1 MKAVILRAL
10 GTPPDIESVP
20 DPVTGP
26 GEAVVEIAAA
36 PVLSYTNEVFD
47 GTRIYHLMFPMTPG
61 CGAVGR
67 VRATGPDATR
77 LAPGAWVYCDPTVRA
92 RDDALAPDIMLQ
104 GWTAPTE
111 GARRLQ
117 AWMRDGS
124 FAECMRVPL
133 ECVFPLGDIA
143 PGDASRWC
151 AALVMLVPYGGWVA
165 AGLQPGETAL
175 VNTATGNFGSAAVA
189 VALAMGAGV
198 VVATGRN
205 VATLADLARR
215 FGERVRPVQ
224 LSGDAAVDTA
234 RMMAA
239 ARGPIDRVLDILPP
253 IPDATPVR
261 AAAMSVRANGSV
273 VLMGGLDVDVALPY
287 RWIMRNNITI
297 LGQWMYPRHAVPRFI
312 ALVQSG
318 LLPLDYVDITEFPLA
333 GINAAVSH
341 AAMHAGPFRLTVIR
355 P

>member
-1 MKAVILRAL
+1 MKAATLHAL
-10 GTPPDIESVP
+10 STPLAIETVP
-20 DPVTGP
+20 DPVAGP
-26 GEAVVEIAAA
+26 GEVVVEVVAA

-47 GTRIYHLMFPMTPG
+47 GTRTYHLVFPMTPG

-77 LAPGAWVYCDPTVRA
+77 LAPGEWVFCDPTVRA

-117 AWMRDGS
+117 AWMRDGP
-124 FAECMRVPL
+124 FAERMRVPL

-143 PGDASRWC
+143 PGNASRWC
-151 AALVMLVPYGGWVA
+151 AAVVMLVPYGGWLA

-189 VALAMGAGV
+189 VALAMGAGTV
-198 VVATGRN
+198 LATGRN
-205 VATLADLARR
+205 EAALADIVRR
-215 FGERVRPVQ
+215 FGARVRPVR
-224 LSGDAAVDTA
+224 LSGDAETDTA
-234 RMMAA
+234 RMMEAA
-239 ARGPIDRVLDILPP
+239 KGPIDRVLDILPP
-253 IPDATPVR
+253 LPDAVPVR
-261 AAAMSVRANGSV
+261 AAAMSVRANGTV
-273 VLMGGLDVDVALPY
+273 VLMGGLGVDVALPY

-297 LGQWMYPRHAVPRFI
+297 RGQWMCPRHAVPRFI
-312 ALVQSG
+312 ALVRSG
-318 LLPLDYVDITEFPLA
+318 LLPLDCVDVTEFPLA
-333 GINAAVSH
+333 SINEAIAH
-341 AAMHAGPFRLTVIR
+341 AATHGGAFRLTVLR